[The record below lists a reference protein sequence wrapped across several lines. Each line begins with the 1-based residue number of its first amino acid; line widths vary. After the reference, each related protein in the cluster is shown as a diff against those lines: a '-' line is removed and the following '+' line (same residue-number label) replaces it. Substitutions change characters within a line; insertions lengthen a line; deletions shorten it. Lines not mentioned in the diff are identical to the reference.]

1 MEDNEFDYNGNNDDD
16 ELTDEEEA
24 EAQAQEEAEAEAE
37 AEAEEQER
45 LTFEEQIAK
54 EELKRKLKMVDSKVM
69 RRQVPVLSSQ
79 DRKVLTQAKHSDP
92 TLKAEA
98 YKTEVKRAQK
108 WGQFWLKTIQSI
120 APAIPYIFYGMLIL
134 LAILV
139 VACTITS
146 MFAWLTGGSGG
157 NSKGMNSAF
166 GGTGKDFYAI
176 RMVYKDEDQA
186 SKLVLNDN
194 ATLIYGALDSLH
206 DTSSYTLTIKLTLPE
221 DKTADYD
228 NETANEKIKNLMQIL
243 AEKQYVYDNP
253 NYAENGIDLATLTLT
268 EKAKSVKYFGLNT
281 ELISTFKT
289 EIVDNFILYNFNMV
303 DGILTFTPIT
313 DDSDPDATPID
324 ADTVRANVQSAL
336 DAYFASL
343 STTRSEKLFVRD
355 CVLEGENMLTDVE
368 MKNYVAVMYLPRKNV
383 SFSAFK
389 FYTYGADPKALT
401 IEMNGKTYSN
411 YEEWPVDK
419 TKTMYTYSL
428 DSVSATAVAG
438 YDPTTAVT
446 TATALYKLATTAN
459 ADNYTTTDE
468 NGLLTYK
475 DYGLVLKFNTADSFS
490 FVDEVTLR

>member
-1 MEDNEFDYNGNNDDD
+1 MEDNEFDYNGDNEDD
-16 ELTDEEEA
+16 ELDDEEEA
-24 EAQAQEEAEAEAE
+24 EAQAQEDEEAEEE
-37 AEAEEQER
+37 AEAEEQEQ

-54 EELKRKLKMVDSKVM
+54 DELKRKLKMIDNKVT
-69 RRQVPVLSSQ
+69 RKQIPVLSSQ
-79 DRKVLTQAKHSDP
+79 DKKVLMEAKRSDP
-92 TLKAEA
+92 ALRMEA
-98 YKTEVKRAQK
+98 KKTEIKRKQK
-108 WGQFWLKTIQSI
+108 WGQFWLKALQAI
-120 APAIPYIFYGMLIL
+120 APAIPLIL
-134 LAILV
+134 LFAMIILAGFI
-139 VACTITS
+139 VAYSIDN

-166 GGTGKDFYAI
+166 GGTGNDFYAV
-176 RMVYKDEDQA
+176 RMVYKDEDLA
-186 SKLVLNDN
+186 NKLILNDN
-194 ATLIYGALDSLH
+194 ATLIFGALDSLH
-206 DTSSYTLTIKLTLPE
+206 DTSRYTITINLTLPE

-228 NETANEKIKNLMQIL
+228 DETADEKIKNLMQIL

-268 EKAKSVKYFGLNT
+268 EKAKGVKYFGLNT
-281 ELISTFKT
+281 DLISTFKT

-303 DGILTFTPIT
+303 DGVLTFTPIT

-324 ADTVRANVQSAL
+324 AETVRANVQSAL

-355 CVLEGENMLTDVE
+355 CVLQDDNKITDVE

-383 SFSAFK
+383 SFSTLK
-389 FYTYGADPKALT
+389 IYTYGADPGTLT
-401 IEMNGKTYSN
+401 IEMNGKTYSD
-411 YEEWPVDK
+411 YEEWPVDE